1 MNKLWK
7 GRIQKDTDKAVEDFT
22 YSIDID
28 KSLYLHDLT
37 GTAAHVMGLKKIGII
52 SDTEL
57 KKILVGLLGVKQK
70 IESESISIDQYED
83 IHSLVENELYSLIGE
98 PALKIHTGRSRNDQ
112 VALDER
118 LFCKDIIISLG
129 SGIAGILESILK
141 LSEKNTGVV
150 FPAYTHL
157 QKAQPV
163 LLSHYLLSY
172 FDKFYRDSRRLGQDF
187 ENCDYMPL
195 GAAACAGSGYKIECR
210 MIADILKFKNLGT
223 NSMDIV
229 GSRDF
234 IIDLIYS
241 CSMIMMHLSRFCE
254 DLIIYNSD
262 EFSYIEIEETYC
274 TGSSIMP
281 QKKNPDLLELIRGKS
296 SLVIGNLIQ
305 ILVLLKGLP
314 STYNRDLQEDKKILF
329 SAIEDTLGSVNIFGK
344 LLLKIKFNESVISDK
359 LKLGFLEA
367 TDMADYL
374 VKKGETFRNA
384 HHIIGN
390 IVKYCIDNNKII
402 PDLSIAKLKK
412 FSGLFEKDIFKKI
425 EMEACLNAKDVD
437 CGTSLSKVSE
447 KTSFA
452 KSRIKGLKSILE
464 GMRIR
469 TASLD
474 SVIDS
479 AADKKF
485 EE

>member
-37 GTAAHVMGLKKIGII
+37 GTAAHVIGLKEIGII

-57 KKILVGLLGVKQK
+57 KKILVGLLEIKQK
-70 IESESISIDQYED
+70 IENESIVAGQYED
-83 IHSLVENELYSLIGE
+83 IHSLVENELHSLIGD

-112 VALDER
+112 VVLDER

-163 LLSHYLLSY
+163 SLSHYLLSY

-234 IIDLIYS
+234 IIDLVYS

-296 SLVIGNLIQ
+296 SLVIGNLVQ

-314 STYNRDLQEDKKILF
+314 STYHRDLQEDKKILF

-344 LLLKIKFNESVISDK
+344 LLLKIKFNESVITEK

-390 IVKYCIDNNKII
+390 IVKYCIESGKTI
-402 PDLSIAKLKK
+402 PDLSIAQLKK
-412 FSGLFEKDIFKKI
+412 FSGLFEDDIFKKI

-437 CGTSLSKVSE
+437 CGTSASSVSE
-447 KTSFA
+447 KTGLA
-452 KSRIKGLKSILE
+452 KSRIKELKASLE
-464 GMRIR
+464 GLRIR
-469 TASLD
+469 TVSLD

-479 AADKKF
+479 AADKIV
-485 EE
+485 

>member
-1 MNKLWK
+1 
-7 GRIQKDTDKAVEDFT
+7 
-22 YSIDID
+22 
-28 KSLYLHDLT
+28 
-37 GTAAHVMGLKKIGII
+37 
-52 SDTEL
+52 
-57 KKILVGLLGVKQK
+57 
-70 IESESISIDQYED
+70 
-83 IHSLVENELYSLIGE
+83 
-98 PALKIHTGRSRNDQ
+98 
-112 VALDER
+112 
-118 LFCKDIIISLG
+118 
-129 SGIAGILESILK
+129 
-141 LSEKNTGVV
+141 
-150 FPAYTHL
+150 
-157 QKAQPV
+157 
-163 LLSHYLLSY
+163 
-172 FDKFYRDSRRLGQDF
+172 
-187 ENCDYMPL
+187 
-195 GAAACAGSGYKIECR
+195 
-210 MIADILKFKNLGT
+210 
-223 NSMDIV
+223 
-229 GSRDF
+229 
-234 IIDLIYS
+234 
-241 CSMIMMHLSRFCE
+241 MIMMHLSRFCE

-344 LLLKIKFNESVISDK
+344 LLLKIKFNESVITDK

-412 FSGLFEKDIFKKI
+412 FSGLFEEDIFKKI

-485 EE
+485 EG

>member
-57 KKILVGLLGVKQK
+57 KKILVGLLEIKQK
-70 IESESISIDQYED
+70 IENESIATDQYED
-83 IHSLVENELYSLIGE
+83 IHSLVENELYSLIGD

-112 VALDER
+112 VVLDER

-172 FDKFYRDSRRLGQDF
+172 FDKFYRDSRRLEQDF

-234 IIDLIYS
+234 IIDLVYS

-296 SLVIGNLIQ
+296 SLVIGNLVQ
-305 ILVLLKGLP
+305 ILILLKGLP

-344 LLLKIKFNESVISDK
+344 LLLKIKFNESVITEK

-390 IVKYCIDNNKII
+390 IVKYCIESGKTI
-402 PDLSIAKLKK
+402 PDLSIARLKK
-412 FSGLFEKDIFKKI
+412 FSGLFGDDIFKKI

-437 CGTSLSKVSE
+437 CGTSASNVSE
-447 KTSFA
+447 KTGLA
-452 KSRIKGLKSILE
+452 KSRIKELKASLE
-464 GMRIR
+464 GLRVR

-474 SVIDS
+474 SVMDS
-479 AADKKF
+479 AADKIV
-485 EE
+485 

>member
-37 GTAAHVMGLKKIGII
+37 GTAAHVIGLKKIGII
-52 SDTEL
+52 DDSEL
-57 KKILVGLLGVKQK
+57 KIIIVGLLEIKQK
-70 IESESISIDQYED
+70 IENESISIDQYED
-83 IHSLVENELYSLIGE
+83 IHSLVENELHSIIGD
-98 PALKIHTGRSRNDQ
+98 PASKIHTGRSRNDQ
-112 VALDER
+112 VVLDER
-118 LFCKDIIISLG
+118 LFCKDIIISLEA
-129 SGIAGILESILK
+129 GIVGILESILK
-141 LSEKNTGVV
+141 LSEKNTDII

-172 FDKFYRDSRRLGQDF
+172 FDKFYRDFNRLGHDF

-195 GAAACAGSGYKIECR
+195 GAAACAGSGYKIECK

-234 IIDLIYS
+234 IIDLVYS

-262 EFSYIEIEETYC
+262 EFSYIEIEESYC

-296 SLVIGNLIQ
+296 SIVIGNLIQ
-305 ILVLLKGLP
+305 IMVLLKGLP

-329 SAIEDTLGSVNIFGK
+329 SAIEETLGSVNIFGK
-344 LLLKIKFNESVISDK
+344 LLLKVKFNESVITDK

-374 VKKGETFRNA
+374 VKKGESFRKA

-390 IVKYCIDNNKII
+390 IVKYCIENGKTI
-402 PDLSIAKLKK
+402 PDLSINELKE
-412 FSGLFEKDIFKKI
+412 FSGLFENDIFKKI
-425 EMEACLNAKDVD
+425 DMKACLNAKDVD
-437 CGTSLSKVSE
+437 CGTSINKVSE
-447 KTSFA
+447 KISDS
-452 KSRIKGLKSILE
+452 KSRIKELKVSLE
-464 GMRIR
+464 GLRVR
-469 TASLD
+469 TVDLD
-474 SVIDS
+474 SVLES
-479 AADKKF
+479 ATDKNI
-485 EE
+485 

>member
-112 VALDER
+112 VVLDER

-163 LLSHYLLSY
+163 LLSH
-172 FDKFYRDSRRLGQDF
+172 
-187 ENCDYMPL
+187 
-195 GAAACAGSGYKIECR
+195 
-210 MIADILKFKNLGT
+210 
-223 NSMDIV
+223 
-229 GSRDF
+229 
-234 IIDLIYS
+234 
-241 CSMIMMHLSRFCE
+241 
-254 DLIIYNSD
+254 
-262 EFSYIEIEETYC
+262 
-274 TGSSIMP
+274 
-281 QKKNPDLLELIRGKS
+281 
-296 SLVIGNLIQ
+296 
-305 ILVLLKGLP
+305 
-314 STYNRDLQEDKKILF
+314 
-329 SAIEDTLGSVNIFGK
+329 
-344 LLLKIKFNESVISDK
+344 
-359 LKLGFLEA
+359 
-367 TDMADYL
+367 
-374 VKKGETFRNA
+374 
-384 HHIIGN
+384 
-390 IVKYCIDNNKII
+390 
-402 PDLSIAKLKK
+402 
-412 FSGLFEKDIFKKI
+412 
-425 EMEACLNAKDVD
+425 
-437 CGTSLSKVSE
+437 
-447 KTSFA
+447 
-452 KSRIKGLKSILE
+452 
-464 GMRIR
+464 
-469 TASLD
+469 
-474 SVIDS
+474 
-479 AADKKF
+479 
-485 EE
+485 

>member
-344 LLLKIKFNESVISDK
+344 LLLKIKFNESVITDK

-412 FSGLFEKDIFKKI
+412 FSGLFEEDIFKKI

-452 KSRIKGLKSILE
+452 KSRIKGLKSTLE

-469 TASLD
+469 TTSLD

-485 EE
+485 EG

>member
-7 GRIQKDTDKAVEDFT
+7 GRIQKDTDKVVEDFT

-37 GTAAHVMGLKKIGII
+37 GTAAHVIGLKKTGII
-52 SDTEL
+52 NDAEL
-57 KKILVGLLGVKQK
+57 KKILVGLIEIKQK
-70 IESESISIDQYED
+70 IEDGTISIDQYED
-83 IHSLVENELYSLIGE
+83 IHSLVENELYSLIGD

-112 VALDER
+112 VVLDER

-129 SGIAGILESILK
+129 SGIVDILESILK
-141 LSEKNTGVV
+141 LSEKNTGIV

-163 LLSHYLLSY
+163 SLSHYLLSY
-172 FDKFYRDSRRLGQDF
+172 FDKFSRDFNRLEQDF

-195 GAAACAGSGYKIECR
+195 GAAACAGSGYKLECR
-210 MIADILKFKNLGT
+210 MVADILRFKNLGT

-234 IIDLIYS
+234 IIGLIYS
-241 CSMIMMHLSRFCE
+241 CSMIMMHLSRFSE
-254 DLIIYNSD
+254 DLIVYNSD

-329 SAIEDTLGSVNIFGK
+329 SAVEDTIGSVNIFGK
-344 LLLKIKFNESVISDK
+344 LLLKIKFNESIIADK

-384 HHIIGN
+384 HHITGN
-390 IVKYCIDNNKII
+390 IVKYCIEGGKTI
-402 PDLSIAKLKK
+402 PDLSIARLKK
-412 FSGLFEKDIFKKI
+412 FSGLFGDDIFEKI
-425 EMEACLNAKDVD
+425 GMKACLNAKDVN
-437 CGTSLSKVSE
+437 CGTSASKVSE
-447 KTSFA
+447 KTGLA
-452 KSRIKGLKSILE
+452 KSRIKELKVLLE
-464 GMRIR
+464 GLRVR
-469 TASLD
+469 TVNLD
-474 SVIDS
+474 SVTGS
-479 AADKKF
+479 VAYKKT
-485 EE
+485 

>member
-234 IIDLIYS
+234 IIDLVYS

-344 LLLKIKFNESVISDK
+344 LLLKIKFNESVITEK

-390 IVKYCIDNNKII
+390 IVKYCIESGKTI
-402 PDLSIAKLKK
+402 PDLSIAQLKK
-412 FSGLFEKDIFKKI
+412 FSGLFEDDIFKKI

-437 CGTSLSKVSE
+437 CGTSASNVSE
-447 KTSFA
+447 KTGLA
-452 KSRIKGLKSILE
+452 KSRIKELKASLE
-464 GMRIR
+464 GLRLR

-474 SVIDS
+474 SILDS
-479 AADKKF
+479 AADKIV
-485 EE
+485 

>member
-37 GTAAHVMGLKKIGII
+37 GTAAHVIGLKKISII
-52 SDTEL
+52 NDAEL
-57 KKILVGLLGVKQK
+57 KKILVGLIEIKQK
-70 IESESISIDQYED
+70 IENNSISIDQYED

-112 VALDER
+112 VVLDER

-129 SGIAGILESILK
+129 SGVIGILESILK
-141 LSEKNTGVV
+141 LSEKNAGII

-163 LLSHYLLSY
+163 SLSHYLLSY
-172 FDKFYRDSRRLGQDF
+172 FDKFYRDFGRLGQDF
-187 ENCDYMPL
+187 ENCDSMPL
-195 GAAACAGSGYKIECR
+195 GAAACAGSGYKLDCR
-210 MIADILKFKNLGT
+210 MIADILGFKNLGT

-234 IIDLIYS
+234 IIDMVYS

-296 SLVIGNLIQ
+296 SLVIGNLVQ

-344 LLLKIKFNESVISDK
+344 LLLKIKFNESVITEK

-390 IVKYCIDNNKII
+390 IVKYCIESGKTI
-402 PDLSIAKLKK
+402 PDLSIAQLKK
-412 FSGLFEKDIFKKI
+412 FSGLFEDDIFKKI

-437 CGTSLSKVSE
+437 CGTSASKVSE
-447 KTSFA
+447 KTGLA
-452 KSRIKGLKSILE
+452 KSRIKELKSLLE
-464 GMRIR
+464 GLRLR

-474 SVIDS
+474 SILDS
-479 AADKKF
+479 AADKIV
-485 EE
+485 

>member
-1 MNKLWK
+1 MSKIWK

-37 GTAAHVMGLKKIGII
+37 GTAAHVIGLKEINII
-52 SDTEL
+52 NESEL
-57 KKILVGLLGVKQK
+57 KKILVGLLEIKQK
-70 IESESISIDQYED
+70 IEDESISIDQYED
-83 IHSLVENELYSLIGE
+83 IHSLVENELYSLIGD

-112 VALDER
+112 VVLDER
-118 LFCKDIIISLG
+118 LFCKDIIISLK
-129 SGIAGILESILK
+129 SGMIGILENILE
-141 LSEKNTGVV
+141 LSGKNTGMI

-163 LLSHYLLSY
+163 LLAHYLLSY
-172 FDKFYRDSRRLGQDF
+172 FDKFYRDCNRLGQDF
-187 ENCDYMPL
+187 ESCDYMPL
-195 GAAACAGSGYKIECR
+195 GAAACAGSGYKLECR
-210 MIADILKFKNLGT
+210 MVANILKFKNLGT

-234 IIDLIYS
+234 IIDLVYS

-262 EFSYIEIEETYC
+262 EFSYIEIEESYC

-296 SLVIGNLIQ
+296 SIVIGNLIQ
-305 ILVLLKGLP
+305 IMVLLKALP

-329 SAIEDTLGSVNIFGK
+329 SAIEDTLGSVNIFSK
-344 LLLKIKFNESVISDK
+344 LLLKIKFNESVIADK

-374 VKKGETFRNA
+374 VRKGETFRNA

-390 IVKYCIDNNKII
+390 IVKYSIENGKTI
-402 PDLSIAKLKK
+402 PDLSIARLKK
-412 FSGLFEKDIFKKI
+412 FSGLFEDDIFKKI
-425 EMEACLNAKDVD
+425 ELKACLDAKDVD
-437 CGTSLSKVSE
+437 CGTSLNKVSE
-447 KTSFA
+447 KMLNA
-452 KSRIKGLKSILE
+452 KSRIKELKAILE
-464 GMRIR
+464 GLRIR
-469 TASLD
+469 TTDLD

-479 AADKKF
+479 AADKIV
-485 EE
+485 